1 LGCLTMDGD
10 EKLAQGEWIPF
21 ADDKWNE
28 IVPNLW
34 MGGMLYGPTAEPF
47 FPDENDFDVCVSMAG
62 RGHPKLQ
69 LPNVKFFYPYLIAD
83 GELHRAEKMLVA
95 DALVQVMRHLELGHK
110 VLVRCQAGYNRSGLV
125 VALALMDL
133 GHSADEAIALIRKK
147 RSLHALCNPRFVD
160 YIKSGL

>member
-1 LGCLTMDGD
+1 MDGD
-10 EKLAQGEWIPF
+10 EKLAQGEGIPF
-21 ADDKWNE
+21 ADHKWNE

-47 FPDENDFDVCVSMAG
+47 FPDSSDFDVCVSMAG

-69 LPNVKFFYPYLIAD
+69 LPNVEHFHPYLIPD
-83 GELHRAEKMLVA
+83 GELHGEEKKFVHEAVVKVINHMH
-95 DALVQVMRHLELGHK
+95 RGRR

-125 VALALMDL
+125 VALALLDMDY
-133 GHSADEAIALIRKK
+133 GDPDEIIALIREK
-147 RSLHALCNPRFVD
+147 RSKWALCNPRFVD

>member
-1 LGCLTMDGD
+1 MDGD
-10 EKLAQGEWIPF
+10 EKLAQGEGIPF

-34 MGGMLYGPTAEPF
+34 MGGMLYGPAAEPF
-47 FPDENDFDVCVSMAG
+47 FPDSSDFDVCVSMAG

-69 LPNVKFFYPYLIAD
+69 LPNVEHFYPYLIRD
-83 GELHRAEKMLVA
+83 DELHAAEKIFVA
-95 DALVQVMRHLELGHK
+95 DAVIQTVYHVESGHR

-125 VALALMDL
+125 VALALLDMDY
-133 GHSADEAIALIRKK
+133 GDPDEIIALIREK
-147 RSLHALCNPRFVD
+147 RSKWALCNPRFVD

>member
-1 LGCLTMDGD
+1 MDGD
-10 EKLAQGEWIPF
+10 EKLAQGEGIPF

-34 MGGMLYGPTAEPF
+34 MGGMLYGPTAEPCS
-47 FPDENDFDVCVSMAG
+47 PDAEEFDACISMAG
-62 RGHPKLQ
+62 RGHPVLQ
-69 LPNVKFFYPYLIAD
+69 HPHTAFFYPYLIAD
-83 GELHRAEKMLVA
+83 GELHLSEKVLVA
-95 DALVQVMRHLELGHK
+95 DALVQVMRHLDLGHK

-133 GHSADEAIALIRKK
+133 GYSPDAAIALIREK
-147 RSLHALCNPRFVD
+147 RSPYALCNPRFVD